1 MNVVKK
7 WKGMAAGAERQLAML
22 RVALKRSDFQGLY
35 DAMDEAFPKRMQVA
49 VYLIQQFEHNDFNFA
64 TLVSEGQL

>member
-22 RVALKRSDFQGLY
+22 WVALKCSDFQGLY
-35 DAMDEAFPKRMQVA
+35 DAMDEAFPK
-49 VYLIQQFEHNDFNFA
+49 
-64 TLVSEGQL
+64 